1 MGTKSR
7 NASPLLDWT
16 LGLLFLLITAL
27 AVSAA
32 VRVTPQAVVKPKQPV
47 RIQLWNG
54 SGRSGV
60 AAELASYLRDGG
72 FDVLEV
78 ANADRSDYPATLVVN
93 RTMNPEAG
101 RVVAEYLGTTHLIQ
115 QAGSQEMIDVTVIV
129 GRDARRWN
137 EPHAP

>member
-1 MGTKSR
+1 M
-7 NASPLLDWT
+7 LDWS
-16 LGLLFLLITAL
+16 LGLSFVLILAL

-32 VRVTPQAVVKPKQPV
+32 VRIPPQSAAKPKQPI

-78 ANADRSDYPATLVVN
+78 ANADRSDYRSTIVVS
-93 RTMNPEAG
+93 RTQNPEPA
-101 RVVAEYLGTTHLIQ
+101 RVVAEYLGTTHVIQ

-129 GRDARRWN
+129 GRDARRFTQ
-137 EPHAP
+137 AP

>member
-1 MGTKSR
+1 MPKRSR
-7 NASPLLDWT
+7 NESPFLDWT
-16 LGLLFLLITAL
+16 LGLSFLLIVAL

-32 VRVTPQAVVKPKQPV
+32 VRVGPQAVVRPKQPI

-78 ANADRSDYPATLVVN
+78 ANADRPDYRATLIVN
-93 RTMNPEAG
+93 RTQNPEPAH
-101 RVVAEYLGTTHLIQ
+101 VVAEYLGTTHVIQ
-115 QAGSQEMIDVTVIV
+115 QAGTQEMIDVTVIV
-129 GRDARRWN
+129 GRDARRWTQ
-137 EPHAP
+137 PH

>member
-1 MGTKSR
+1 VPKKSR
-7 NASPLLDWT
+7 NSSPFLDWT
-16 LGLLFLLITAL
+16 LGLSFLLIGAL

-32 VRVTPQAVVKPKQPV
+32 VRVGPQAAVKPKQPI

-78 ANADRSDYPATLVVN
+78 ANADRPDYRATLIVN
-93 RTMNPEAG
+93 RTQNPEPA
-101 RVVAEYLGTTHLIQ
+101 RVVAEYLGTTHVIQ
-115 QAGSQEMIDVTVIV
+115 QAGTQEMIDVTVIV
-129 GRDARRWN
+129 GRDARRWTQ
-137 EPHAP
+137 PH

>member
-32 VRVTPQAVVKPKQPV
+32 VRVTPQAIVKPKQPI

-93 RTMNPEAG
+93 RTLTPEAG
-101 RVVAEYLGTTHLIQ
+101 RGGAGYLGTTHLI
-115 QAGSQEMIDVTVIV
+115 
-129 GRDARRWN
+129 N
-137 EPHAP
+137 